1 MNTIRVI
8 PFAIESRRKQSR
20 REFLDILAT
29 ANFWRARAVEFLCLS
44 VIVFWLGFE
53 IARRL

>member
-8 PFAIESRRKQSR
+8 PFAIESRREQSR